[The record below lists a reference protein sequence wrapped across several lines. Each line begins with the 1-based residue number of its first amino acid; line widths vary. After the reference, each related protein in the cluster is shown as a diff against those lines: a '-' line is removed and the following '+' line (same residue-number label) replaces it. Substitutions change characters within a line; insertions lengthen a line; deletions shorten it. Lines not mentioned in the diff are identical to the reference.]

1 MLLPA
6 GSYQESLNL
15 FLAVWIYAAR
25 QGLLQLSALPGY
37 WPPFANGALQG
48 GGGLPCVPSPL
59 TALLGVGFIP
69 FPGSSETKQL
79 VTPPATVGWAPLQ
92 AQPGWGTEPRSVQE
106 PSSHL
111 FVFIYSFFCI
121 HQCRC
126 ECVCTGCASA
136 GWWFGCHNVNRMMLA
151 LGSGALSSSWVRTS
165 SLFCTTALCK

>member
-1 MLLPA
+1 MAVRKEKSSLLMLLPA

-37 WPPFANGALQG
+37 WPLFANGALQG

-69 FPGSSETKQL
+69 FLGSSETKQL

-121 HQCRC
+121 HQCRY
-126 ECVCTGCASA
+126 VFAQDVPQQG
-136 GWWFGCHNVNRMMLA
+136 GDLA
-151 LGSGALSSSWVRTS
+151 ATMSIEW
-165 SLFCTTALCK
+165 C